1 MKARLYKIF
10 SVLAVFFFCLTSFTA
25 GAANL
30 KGGEVLYLKPNSNWK
45 QASARFAAY
54 FCNGTSSATWVSM
67 TKVSDDLYVVT
78 APTGDYKNVIF
89 CRMNPGNQTNSWGN
103 KWTQTGDL
111 TFDGTLAC
119 YKINN
124 NASTEGTSS
133 GTWSHVAVAGNGTS
147 GNPWCGE
154 KDWDT
159 STSKL
164 NKNGTITFSKVP
176 AGEYKCKVVACNEVW
191 LGYDYL
197 DTDSKKICTNDGG
210 NIKIKTT
217 DCSDIT
223 IKLNSSKI
231 SVSISYYDTPEE
243 YKILGVGEGDAA
255 WNWENGL
262 AMVDNPENVGT
273 EMMYSCLKI
282 DKQEEVKIYYKTACD
297 EGWVNAVSDGSV
309 VNKPTGSDNIILP
322 KGVYAFYYKIVD
334 KNVWIGHAEIKEAYL
349 VGLGEDKKMTYNS
362 SRSQYELKDV
372 AVKSTD
378 KVKVKLVYDCGNIE
392 YVTLD
397 DASCSTVEST
407 NEGLTFQKDGYYDF
421 YFKSDKTIYVG
432 ANESNPANADK
443 YYLMGVDGDWD
454 KADESNQLTQNPNDA
469 DELVLLGQK
478 ISQSDSKADAIK
490 IVKKSICA
498 VDEYYAEVKPSS
510 TVIYTGGG
518 TGVNPPNIVIE
529 DGTYDFYFNK
539 TNGKIYITGSIK
551 NARVVYLDPK
561 VENGSDWES
570 DGARMAIYYFKS
582 SNTNDNG
589 WIGAS
594 YCDGYYYAY
603 LPEGYDKY
611 DWCRMNPDGENNW
624 ENRWNQTNSIT
635 YSEAEPLTKLKEME
649 KNSDQI
655 PYNGSCGISY
665 DNLDCNF
672 PPLNPGDT
680 LYVHINQ
687 FEDSDPCNYKFSSF
701 EQAFAV
707 LKNNDQVCTSSTC
720 LYGSLK
726 EDEITLTVPVV
737 MLVHCGPEPYRGTEK
752 VGMSGGHIY
761 DAPAIFFRNIN
772 KNGVVTDGEGKTV
785 LGHTLIVRTAD
796 PKGNRA
802 VIVHP
807 VIRRST
813 NIVLDNLDVVSDP
826 TLRDNAIDIDTG
838 MGMGNLEGLGEDYN
852 IVPLSTLTHN
862 ITLKNCMFESYGRN
876 CIHVVGIKGIHVEN
890 NEFYTKYDF
899 SVNIAEGE
907 DVVEWGG
914 TIKFINTTDVK
925 FLRNDSEG
933 TLATSFFIQG
943 CQRVLLMNNVFWN
956 DNAVAVPNVASE
968 GRSVANVRLVNF
980 GAQAD
985 EFPIKNIGIYYNTF
999 FIKNNDLGAGS
1010 YHKFDFFRL
1019 GGKEQLV
1026 TAANFEP
1033 STIRFQYNNCYSYD
1047 KDITGN
1053 NDDETNAKTFY
1064 LQSIGKSEDWC
1075 QCFKYNNFWSE
1086 YDKKQEEIDIN
1097 HVSSN
1102 FEMGKFC
1109 TGVKETYNA
1118 YVNAKEQVCQTD
1130 PARPS
1135 ALVVKG
1141 GSLNIG
1147 TVVIDDVSGQ
1157 GADTIFADRLNGDAE
1172 KPIRPTIVVDNSNE
1186 SLSPSDHIYK
1196 EPGTIHFYTT
1206 PIVDSQTTDVHVS
1219 SVALTKNSKVYLS
1232 IVDGD
1237 VSYFAITDGAGKPF
1251 PSDNNGMYLTTDAAG
1266 SLDNQPIYVTFKRPT
1281 KQVDNATFSAFLQI
1295 LPASNDALRMLI
1307 PLKGHNIVEIQ
1318 PITGAWTVGAFQQ
1331 REVQPVDTIIWR
1343 GTSSTNWDD
1352 RNNWYKKDGTSL
1364 TCLDALTENLT
1375 VIIPN
1380 KDSKR
1385 YKTPPQGITNYPILP
1400 VMSSEHAFGTARTE
1414 AHHGEQVNAGPNDS
1428 KGTTKVANKIYMEYG
1443 ASLVGVEELGAMNRY
1458 TEVEQEFIARRDDWL
1473 LVGTVVKP
1481 WVTDEL
1487 GNIVDTRLIQ
1497 SGDYYKG
1504 HLPHVYMHEA
1514 VVKDGNA
1521 TWDNSF
1527 ADLNI
1532 PVPADRAYAIRI
1544 PDQYGPIKLPADF
1557 YNMDENTNYDP
1568 TEPITFTFKGRF
1580 YNEDKIPTYEKL
1592 TPEKTEILSN
1602 TYPANINAYK
1612 LWKDKDEE
1620 VGTFQVYDYTRG
1632 FQMVGEDSKDALIQS
1647 QHGFVFTPAEGVTTL
1662 EVGKQYMTNSEVT
1675 HRSAEVEIPYVRVE
1689 MQNVYNHASNNVY
1702 IQFDAEKV
1710 DAPNGVV
1717 DAPKLFTGENIYLPD
1732 LYVMRYGES
1741 YSGLSVP
1748 TFDEPIP
1755 LGVII
1760 GAENQTYIISIVS
1773 DNMPSDVMLDDRKT
1787 GKIYNLS
1794 QGEVCVVD
1802 DLPVDTCENRF
1813 YLQFVDRMPEDD
1825 DVVTSVTDTEADAK
1839 DITIYTEQ
1847 DDIVV
1852 SSTPN
1857 VELQRIVVVDMAG
1870 KHQVYNVSGRY
1881 AALSLPL
1888 NRGIYT
1894 VHVIGD
1900 NAVKTEKVHIY

>member
-1 MKARLYKIF
+1 MGRQKIMKARLYKIF

-25 GAANL
+25 GAADIPA
-30 KGGEVLYLKPNSNWK
+30 KTKLYLKPNSNWL
-45 QASARFAAY
+45 QSNARFAAY
-54 FCNGTSSATWVSM
+54 FYGNGEDWVSM
-67 TKVSDDLYVVT
+67 KKVTGQTNLYEVT
-78 APTGDYKNVIF
+78 SPNKKYTNVIF
-89 CRMNPGNQTNSWGN
+89 CRMNPNNQTNNWN
-103 KWTQTGDL
+103 KNTNFWNQTDNLTYDGCKDL
-111 TFDGTLAC
+111 YTVEDGTWD
-119 YKINN
+119 K
-124 NASTEGTSS
+124 GGGKWSS
-133 GTWSHVAVAGNGTS
+133 
-147 GNPWCGE
+147 
-154 KDWDT
+154 
-159 STSKL
+159 
-164 NKNGTITFSKVP
+164 
-176 AGEYKCKVVACNEVW
+176 
-191 LGYDYL
+191 YDQ
-197 DTDSKKICTNDGG
+197 
-210 NIKIKTT
+210 
-217 DCSDIT
+217 
-223 IKLNSSKI
+223 
-231 SVSISYYDTPEE
+231 SI
-243 YKILGVGEGDAA
+243 KILGVRGDWDWAD
-255 WNWENGL
+255 GL
-262 AMVDNPENVGT
+262 TMTSHTG
-273 EMMYSCLKI
+273 S
-282 DKQEEVKIYYKTACD
+282 EVKYMCLEVTDKESIKVVKYKCDYYGNGCVK
-297 EGWVNAVSDGSV
+297 DGSV
-309 VNKPTGSDNIILP
+309 SVTYDGDGNIVLS
-322 KGVYAFYYKIVD
+322 KGVYDLYFD
-334 KNVWIGHAEIKEAYL
+334 KTTNQLYIGYATPTKVSL
-349 VGLGEDKKMTYNS
+349 VGLGADKLMSKEGD
-362 SRSQYELKDV
+362 QYVLKNIE
-372 AVKSTD
+372 VKSTD

-407 NEGLTFQKDGYYDF
+407 NEGLTFLKDGYYDF

-907 DVVEWGG
+907 DVVDWGG

-1157 GADTIFADRLNGDAE
+1157 GADTIFTDRLNGDAE

-1206 PIVDSQTTDVHVS
+1206 PIVGSQTTDVHVS

-1352 RNNWYKKDGTSL
+1352 RNNWYKNDGTSL

-1481 WVTDEL
+1481 WVTDEH

-1504 HLPHVYMHEA
+1504 HLPHVYMHQA
-1514 VVKDGNA
+1514 VIDSKGQA
-1521 TWDNSF
+1521 TWLNSF

-1544 PDQYGPIKLPADF
+1544 PDQYGPFKLPADF

-1580 YNEDKIPTYEKL
+1580 YNEDKIPTYGEL
-1592 TPEKTEILSN
+1592 TPKKTEILSN

-1612 LWKDKDEE
+1612 LWKDEE
-1620 VGTFQVYDYTRG
+1620 VGTFQVYDYTHG
-1632 FQMVGEDSKDALIQS
+1632 FQMVCEDTKDALIQS
-1647 QHGFVFTPAEGVTTL
+1647 QHGFVFTPDEGVTTL

-1675 HRSAEVEIPYVRVE
+1675 RRSAEVEIPYVRVE

-1717 DAPKLFTGENIYLPD
+1717 DAPKLFTAENVYLPD

-1755 LGVII
+1755 LGVRI

-1825 DVVTSVTDTEADAK
+1825 DVVTSVTDTETDAK

-1900 NAVKTEKVHIY
+1900 NTVKTEKVHIY

>member
-1 MKARLYKIF
+1 MGRERRMKRNLHKIVSLLVVF
-10 SVLAVFFFCLTSFTA
+10 LLSVTSLW
-25 GAANL
+25 AANIPTGT
-30 KGGEVLYLKPNSNWK
+30 KLYLKPNDNWK
-45 QASARFAAY
+45 ADGAWFAAY
-54 FCNGTSSATWVSM
+54 FFYRNNGDSNTTWVKMDKSDCDGIYEV
-67 TKVSDDLYVVT
+67 TVPDKVLNY
-78 APTGDYKNVIF
+78 VIF
-89 CRMNPGNQTNSWGN
+89 CRMKSSNKNKLDWSN
-103 KWTQTGDL
+103 KWHQTSDLSWHGDESKVL
-111 TFDGTLAC
+111 YAVKDGTWD
-119 YKINN
+119 N
-124 NASTEGTSS
+124 GG
-133 GTWSHVAVAGNGTS
+133 GTWYYTTYIAGNGKS
-147 GNPWCGE
+147 DNAWCNGVE
-154 KDWDT
+154 WKGDD
-159 STSKL
+159 SK
-164 NKNGTITFSKVP
+164 NKLVDGKITFASIP
-176 AGEYKCKVVACNEVW
+176 AGEYE
-191 LGYDYL
+191 
-197 DTDSKKICTNDGG
+197 
-210 NIKIKTT
+210 
-217 DCSDIT
+217 
-223 IKLNSSKI
+223 
-231 SVSISYYDTPEE
+231 
-243 YKILGVGEGDAA
+243 
-255 WNWENGL
+255 
-262 AMVDNPENVGT
+262 
-273 EMMYSCLKI
+273 
-282 DKQEEVKIYYKTACD
+282 
-297 EGWVNAVSDGSV
+297 
-309 VNKPTGSDNIILP
+309 
-322 KGVYAFYYKIVD
+322 FKIVD
-334 KNVWIGHAEIKEAYL
+334 KNCWYGYTGNFDEANSTKSDYISYINTGYDNIKITTTECSDIT
-349 VGLGEDKKMTYNS
+349 VNFNS
-362 SRSQYELKDV
+362 STK
-372 AVKSTD
+372 KIT
-378 KVKVKLVYDCGNIE
+378 
-392 YVTLD
+392 VT
-397 DASCSTVEST
+397 ASFHES
-407 NEGLTFQKDGYYDF
+407 
-421 YFKSDKTIYVG
+421 
-432 ANESNPANADK
+432 K
-443 YYLMGVDGDWD
+443 YYLMGADTDGDGNTDNNWEPD
-454 KADESNQLTQNPNDA
+454 PNFELTPKADDA
-469 DELVLLGQK
+469 NKLVLLGAS
-478 ISQSDSKADAIK
+478 IPALNSIK
-490 IVKKSICA
+490 IVKKSLCGDLFFANVEI
-498 VDEYYAEVKPSS
+498 VSPVPYS
-510 TVIYTGGG
+510 GGG
-518 TGVNPPNIVIE
+518 GNNITLQK
-529 DGTYDFYFNK
+529 GTYDFYFDK
-539 TNGKIYITGSIK
+539 TNEEIYIGGYVDDAQT
-551 NARVVYLDPK
+551 VLLDPQ
-561 VENGSDWES
+561 VEKGGTWDV
-570 DGARMAIYYFKS
+570 DGARFAVYYYKDG
-582 SNTNDNG
+582 TNPVTEG
-589 WIGAS
+589 WVSADKCNS
-594 YCDGYYYAY
+594 YYYAQI
-603 LPEGYDKY
+603 PAGYDRYIWVRLASGSTK
-611 DWCRMNPDGENNW
+611 NSFEDGVK
-624 ENRWNQTNSIT
+624 WNQTASIKCD
-635 YSEAEPLTKLKEME
+635 AENTLTKLTGIE
-649 KNSDQI
+649 KSSYQA
-655 PYNGSCGISY
+655 PYNGACGENY
-665 DNLDCNF
+665 DNLNCEF
-672 PPLNPGDT
+672 PEIKDDT
-680 LYVHINQ
+680 VYVHINQ
-687 FEDSDPCNYKFSSF
+687 FVQSDPCNYVFNSF

-707 LKNNDQVCTSSTC
+707 LKTNNEICSANTAY
-720 LYGSLK
+720 YGSLK
-726 EDEITLTVPVV
+726 EDEITLKVPVV
-737 MLVHCGPEPYRGTEK
+737 MLVHYGPTYYRGIEK
-752 VGMSGGHIY
+752 VGMSGGHIN

-772 KNGVVTDGEGKTV
+772 PNGGESLV
-785 LGHTLIVRTAD
+785 VRTAD

-802 VIVHP
+802 VLVHP
-807 VIRRST
+807 VIRRSR
-813 NIVLDNLDVVSDP
+813 NIVLDNLDIISDKN
-826 TLRDNAIDIDTG
+826 LRDNALDIDTG
-838 MGMGNLEGLGEDYN
+838 EGDKNLEGLN
-852 IVPLSTLTHN
+852 IDFNTVPLSTITHN
-862 ITLKNCMFESYGRN
+862 ITLKNCLVESYGRN
-876 CIHVVGIKGIHVEN
+876 GIHVVGIKGIHVEN
-890 NEFYTKYDF
+890 NAFYTKYDF
-899 SVNIAEGE
+899 SVDQTEGE
-907 DVVEWGG
+907 DVVDWGG

-925 FLRNDSEG
+925 FLRNNSEG

-968 GRSVANVRLVNF
+968 GRSVANVRLVNY

-1075 QCFKYNNFWSE
+1075 QCFRYNNFWSE
-1086 YDKKQEEIDIN
+1086 YDKALEGEDAN
-1097 HVSSN
+1097 HVSST
-1102 FEMGKFC
+1102 FELGKFC
-1109 TGVKETYNA
+1109 TGEKETYNA
-1118 YVNAKEQVCQTD
+1118 YVNVRNQVCQTD
-1130 PARPS
+1130 PTDPS

-1157 GADTIFADRLNGDAE
+1157 GADTMFTDRLNGDAE

-1206 PIVDSQTTDVHVS
+1206 PIVGSQTTDVHVS

-1504 HLPHVYMHEA
+1504 HLPHVYMHQA
-1514 VVKDGNA
+1514 VIDSKGQA
-1521 TWDNSF
+1521 TWLNSF

-1532 PVPADRAYAIRI
+1532 PVPANRAYAIRI
-1544 PDQYGPIKLPADF
+1544 PDQYGPFKLPADF

-1592 TPEKTEILSN
+1592 TPKKTEILSN

-1612 LWKDKDEE
+1612 LWKDEE

-1717 DAPKLFTGENIYLPD
+1717 DAPKLFTAENVYLPD

-1741 YSGLSVP
+1741 YSGLSIP